1 MNQVHAGTAPSKKMG
16 MTPQYFHA
24 IPPSCAILRHF
35 ANYFLC
41 LLLVHIGA
49 RVVEGS
55 GLGSAVCVVNV
66 DVH

>member
-1 MNQVHAGTAPSKKMG
+1 
-16 MTPQYFHA
+16 MTPQYLLSHH
-24 IPPSCAILRHF
+24 PSILCHF
-35 ANYFLC
+35 ANYSTLC